1 MAESKLKLQ
10 TDSIAQVIIQIDQA
24 RVVMDNC
31 KVFANPDGEDEIIFQ
46 LQDPNSPDKR
56 TVQITLTKVTQPLE
70 ATKKG

>member
-1 MAESKLKLQ
+1 MSENKLKLQ
-10 TDSIAQVIIQIDQA
+10 NDSIAQVIIQIDQA

-31 KVFANPDGEDEIIFQ
+31 KIYANADGDDEIIFQ
-46 LQDPNSPDKR
+46 LQDPNAPDKR